1 MSKREFTK
9 AEIAQVRKLI
19 RSECCNYDDGNCMIL
34 FDGCERTCP
43 QSISLRLICR
53 WFIEAVLPLDSKL
66 QIALKTAPDIQ
77 TSQCELCG
85 KEIIRKSNRTKYC
98 DRCAIK
104 IRRKNK
110 AEYMARKRGM
120 AVDI

>member
-1 MSKREFTK
+1 VSKHEFTK
-9 AEIAQVRKLI
+9 AETAQIRKLI
-19 RSECCNYDDGNCMIL
+19 RSECCNYDDGNCMVL

-66 QIALKTAPDIQ
+66 QIALKTAPNIQ

-85 KEIIRKSNRTKYC
+85 KILSVKAIGLSIVTGVRLKSDGK
-98 DRCAIK
+98 IK
-104 IRRKNK
+104 PSIWLEK
-110 AEYMARKRGM
+110 G
-120 AVDI
+120 V